1 MRMAGGAC
9 AGRAYLHGR
18 LSVGSGYPSI
28 HRQVDARDQARI
40 VARQEGRSLAQRL
53 GFSPVDQ
60 ARITTAISELARN
73 IVVYADHGSVTLREV
88 INADGRK
95 GIEIKFDDEG
105 PGIGDIENAM
115 TQGFTSGK
123 GLGAGL
129 PGSQRLMDEFSIEST
144 PGQGTHITVRKWR

>member
-1 MRMAGGAC
+1 MIDAGPGKII
-9 AGRAYLHGR
+9 
-18 LSVGSGYPSI
+18 PI
-28 HRQVDARDQARI
+28 HQEPDVI

-53 GFSPVDQ
+53 GFSPVYQ

-73 IVVYADHGSVTLREV
+73 IVVYGDRGTVTLREV
-88 INADGRK
+88 TNAEGRK
-95 GIEIKFDDEG
+95 GLEIKFDDEG
-105 PGIGDIENAM
+105 PGIADIESAM

-129 PGSQRLMDEFSIEST
+129 PGSQRLMDEFSIESA

>member
-1 MRMAGGAC
+1 MGIASMIDAGPGKII
-9 AGRAYLHGR
+9 
-18 LSVGSGYPSI
+18 PI
-28 HRQVDARDQARI
+28 HQEPDVI

-73 IVVYADHGSVTLREV
+73 IVVYADHGAVTLREV
-88 INADGRK
+88 ANADGRK

-105 PGIGDIENAM
+105 PGISDIENAM

>member
-1 MRMAGGAC
+1 MIDPGPGKIIPIN
-9 AGRAYLHGR
+9 HEPD
-18 LSVGSGYPSI
+18 VI
-28 HRQVDARDQARI
+28 I
-40 VARQEGRSLAQRL
+40 ARQEGRSLAQKI

-73 IVVYADHGSVTLREV
+73 IVVYGVRGTVTVREV
-88 INADGRK
+88 GNAEGRR
-95 GIEIKFDDEG
+95 GIEICFDDEG
-105 PGIGDIENAM
+105 PGISDVQTAM

-129 PGSQRLMDEFSIEST
+129 PGSQRLMDEFTLESQ

>member
-1 MRMAGGAC
+1 MIDGGP
-9 AGRAYLHGR
+9 GKIIPINHEPD
-18 LSVGSGYPSI
+18 V
-28 HRQVDARDQARI
+28 I
-40 VARQEGRSLAQRL
+40 VARQEGRSLAQKL

-73 IVVYADHGSVTLREV
+73 IVVYGVRGAVTVREV
-88 INADGRK
+88 ANQDGRR
-95 GIEIKFDDEG
+95 GIEIVFDDEG
-105 PGIGDIENAM
+105 PGIPDIDTAM

-129 PGSQRLMDEFSIEST
+129 PGSQRLMDEFKIDSA